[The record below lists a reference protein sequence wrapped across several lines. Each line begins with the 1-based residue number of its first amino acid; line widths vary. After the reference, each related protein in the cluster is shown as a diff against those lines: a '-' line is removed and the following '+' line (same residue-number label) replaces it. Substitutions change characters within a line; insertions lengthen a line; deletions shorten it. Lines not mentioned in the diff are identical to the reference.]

1 MTKALP
7 RPNWAVER
15 KSNGPAHV
23 TYTLATPVL
32 RTARARLKPLAHI
45 SEFYRDRLGADPRYN
60 GVLTHNPLARAPRK
74 GTMQTHWLARRP
86 YTLTHLKS
94 FIPSGWQ
101 APTVPATEIGR
112 NVGLFKAGC
121 QWAGSPV
128 NQWVAEGLAA
138 DAAD

>member
-1 MTKALP
+1 MTWTTAAAYAQVCGLFYDKALP

-23 TYTLATPVL
+23 TYTLAPPIL

-112 NVGLFKAGC
+112 NVGLFR
-121 QWAGSPV
+121 
-128 NQWVAEGLAA
+128 
-138 DAAD
+138 